1 MAAGKAKKC
10 PPEGSPAWVMTF
22 ADLMSLLMVFFVL
35 LFSFSELD
43 KQKYKQMSGSMKE
56 AFGVQRNSSVKEIPK
71 GVSIIARE
79 FSPGRPEPTALN
91 EIRQFTTQDSFRNL
105 DISGKGSGKGGR
117 DSSKSKNK
125 SRKRTQGESGNVW
138 RELLRNDDQEVDKNI
153 VQERERDRK
162 VILDALSE
170 EIENGMIEL
179 EVQDRRLIL
188 RIKEKSSFPSGKA
201 DLMDQFKPVLMKMG
215 QAVSDTKGMIAVSG
229 HTDDRPISTARFR
242 SNWELS
248 SSRAVTVLHEL
259 MLTSGLPADRFQ
271 VQGHAD
277 TRPVDDNATVAG
289 RARNRRVEVTLIYGE
304 DRETSGSVDALVEA
318 NTNNSD
324 SGTSI
329 RENGHPSAT
338 TAPRKQRV
346 SSND

>member
-1 MAAGKAKKC
+1 MAAGKGKKC

-56 AFGVQRNSSVKEIPK
+56 AFGVQREISVKESPK
-71 GVSIIARE
+71 GISIIARE
-79 FSPGRPEPTALN
+79 FRPGRPQPTAIR
-91 EIRQFTTQDSFRNL
+91 EIHQFTTQDSLQNL

-117 DSSKSKNK
+117 GRGDSQHVSKKFNRRDASNTGKGRLSSKQK
-125 SRKRTQGESGNVW
+125 KR
-138 RELLRNDDQEVDKNI
+138 DQEI

-170 EIENGMIEL
+170 ELENGMIEL
-179 EVQDRRLIL
+179 EVQNRRLIL

-201 DLMDQFKPVLMKMG
+201 DLMDQFRPVLMKMG
-215 QAVSDTKGMIAVSG
+215 EAISVTKGMIAVSG
-229 HTDDRPISTARFR
+229 HTDNRPISTSRYR
-242 SNWELS
+242 SNWELA

-259 MLTSGLPADRFQ
+259 MLTSGLPDGRFQ
-271 VQGHAD
+271 VQGYAD
-277 TRPVDDNATVAG
+277 TRPVDDNATAPG

-304 DRETSGSVDALVEA
+304 DRETSESFDVLGGG
-318 NTNNSD
+318 NS
-324 SGTSI
+324 G
-329 RENGHPSAT
+329 
-338 TAPRKQRV
+338 
-346 SSND
+346 